1 MYVIYADFILFIYLF
16 CAYSVYLRCHYS
28 VYLFIPF
35 VIHLERHQSIAS
47 SAQHLYDLVTRRP
60 MRGLLFRLSWV
71 ALRDCAE
78 RLVRMVPVKL
88 HTMTT
93 EFLRSMPDK
102 DIATCTL
109 ANKVI
114 SPAGSL
120 VQITIF
126 LQQHFDRRNVC
137 LWLVGRLRIILV
149 TNYLLFDW
157 YNGINSY
164 DSPWN
169 LACTAILLSSDL

>member
-1 MYVIYADFILFIYLF
+1 MLTLFCLFIYFVLILFIYVVIILF
-16 CAYSVYLRCHYS
+16 I
-28 VYLFIPF
+28 YLFIPF

-78 RLVRMVPVKL
+78 RLVRVVPVKL

-114 SPAGSL
+114 SPTGSL

-126 LQQHFDRRNVC
+126 LQQKKC
-137 LWLVGRLRIILV
+137 LSLAGWSLA
-149 TNYLLFDW
+149 N
-157 YNGINSY
+157 
-164 DSPWN
+164 N
-169 LACTAILLSSDL
+169 LCNKLSLI